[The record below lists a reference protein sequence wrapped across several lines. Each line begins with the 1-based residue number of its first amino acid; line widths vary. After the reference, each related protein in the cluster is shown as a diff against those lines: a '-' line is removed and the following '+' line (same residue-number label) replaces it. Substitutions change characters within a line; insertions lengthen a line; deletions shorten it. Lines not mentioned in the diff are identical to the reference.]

1 MLWVGNTKGRYNMN
15 EMITINY
22 DNPQRPVV
30 SGRELHAA
38 LQIETRY
45 NDWFK
50 RMCEYGFSES
60 NDFYSFLSKSLFLL
74 HLYDIIYAYIAHI
87 LMKIL

>member
-1 MLWVGNTKGRYNMN
+1 MSGGRQTVQPFGWEIRKVGFIMN

-30 SGRELHAA
+30 SGRELHTA

-50 RMCEYGFSES
+50 RMCEYGFSEP
-60 NDFYSFLSKSLFLL
+60 NDFYSFFE
-74 HLYDIIYAYIAHI
+74 
-87 LMKIL
+87 